1 MPTGPLRPGV
11 ATPVQ
16 ETSPERLFMKKLLAA
31 LALCCIL
38 APQAWADPYA
48 NQNPE
53 WVKKNAAALAL
64 FHEKDFENAARAYE
78 DIIRFLESKNLTQGV
93 EASIAYNNAGM
104 LYLILQD
111 FPKSQENLM
120 RSLHLRTTIFGENS
134 LETAT
139 ALKNLGDLFQTQA
152 QLFFEKSGQIMQM
165 LENAAQG
172 TQSP

>member
-1 MPTGPLRPGV
+1 
-11 ATPVQ
+11 
-16 ETSPERLFMKKLLAA
+16 MKKLFAA
-31 LALCCIL
+31 FALLCIL

-48 NQNPE
+48 KQNPE
-53 WVKKNAAALAL
+53 WVKMNTAALAL
-64 FHEKDFENAARAYE
+64 FQEKEFEKAARAYE
-78 DIIRFLESKNLTQGV
+78 EIIRFLESKNLTQGV

-104 LYLILQD
+104 LYLILQN

-152 QLFFEKSGQIMQM
+152 QLFLEKSGQIMQV
-165 LENAAQG
+165 LEDGAPQG
-172 TQSP
+172 KNTP